1 MRFFRNNVYR
11 GYRKKDLISQFSKE
25 LSLPLKTSSLY
36 VNTVFDLITRNLVE
50 DNVVDLTGFG
60 KFVVKSRG
68 ERPGMSPVTKEQIV
82 IPASKTVKFTLK
94 KGLKD
99 AVNSEDSPA
108 DDNSE
113 SK

>member
-1 MRFFRNNVYR
+1 MSTVT
-11 GYRKKDLISQFSKE
+11 KKDLIFQFSKE

-36 VNTVFDLITRNLVE
+36 VNTVFDLITRNLAE

-99 AVNSEDSPA
+99 AVNSEETVTG
-108 DDNSE
+108 DNSE

>member
-1 MRFFRNNVYR
+1 MSTVT
-11 GYRKKDLISQFSKE
+11 KKDLISQFAKE
-25 LSLPLKTSSLY
+25 LSLPVKTSSLY
-36 VNTVFDLITRNLVE
+36 VNTVLDLITKNLVE
-50 DNVVDLTGFG
+50 DNIVDITGFG

-99 AVNSEDSPA
+99 AVNGEDSSTGA
-108 DDNSE
+108 QQENTE

>member
-1 MRFFRNNVYR
+1 MSTVT
-11 GYRKKDLISQFSKE
+11 KKDLISQFAKE
-25 LSLPLKTSSLY
+25 LSLPVKTSSLY
-36 VNTVFDLITRNLVE
+36 VNTLLDLITKNLVE
-50 DNVVDLTGFG
+50 DNIVDITGFG

-99 AVNSEDSPA
+99 AVNGDCEGSQGTQE
-108 DDNSE
+108 NTE

>member
-1 MRFFRNNVYR
+1 
-11 GYRKKDLISQFSKE
+11 
-25 LSLPLKTSSLY
+25 
-36 VNTVFDLITRNLVE
+36 
-50 DNVVDLTGFG
+50 
-60 KFVVKSRG
+60 
-68 ERPGMSPVTKEQIV
+68 MSPVTKEQIV